1 MSDVYKCF
9 PMYIEEIFR
18 LTKEP
23 CRTNEFPAE
32 LSSAMQRYKNPNEAA
47 TYGGKQKTRKA
58 ASAWVSAGRKVTLA
72 NGTTRTLY
80 KNASK
85 PGQQLRI
92 RKMVTRN
99 GSKVATYVAPPK
111 AAKKR

>member
-1 MSDVYKCF
+1 MKGLF
-9 PMYIEEIFR
+9 TR
-18 LTKEP
+18 EP
-23 CRTNEFPAE
+23 PPKGGAGRKPT
-32 LSSAMQRYKNPNEAA
+32 AA
-47 TYGGKQKTRKA
+47 A
-58 ASAWVSAGRKVTLA
+58 AAWVSVGRKVTLA